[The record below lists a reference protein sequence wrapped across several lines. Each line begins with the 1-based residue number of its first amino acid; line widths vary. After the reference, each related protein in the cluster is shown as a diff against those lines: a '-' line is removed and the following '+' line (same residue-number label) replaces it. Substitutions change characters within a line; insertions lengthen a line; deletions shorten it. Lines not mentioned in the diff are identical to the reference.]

1 MDPVDRMV
9 ALLSDASP
17 RKRIAAAVVLGELG
31 AKSPHAKSS
40 KVIAALS
47 TLARDELAALAEPA
61 VEALGK
67 LGARAALPVLLEAL
81 ERKDLAQAATQ
92 AIAALGGAAPR
103 SFAALLDGLRGQPWE
118 AASKLALSVRQ
129 MARATPPA
137 ARRSM
142 AKQVAALLK
151 KLRDDEPAL
160 RGAIKILGYLEL
172 PESAALLE
180 PWLAAAQSVA
190 VRVEAITALRFV
202 LGGKPPARP
211 LGALVK
217 LLEDADALVARAAR
231 DTLTV
236 VPGVA
241 PADLL
246 RLAQLKGEL
255 SLWAI
260 ERLHALGAAR
270 ELAALASGADRAR
283 AEAAVRAL
291 AGLPGSAPLLVA
303 ALIEATEEPAAHA
316 LAGALER
323 VQLAGRDLA
332 KLRAAGAAALTRS
345 FALARRQLEPVRRAD
360 PQGWALLLRDA
371 ARSVADPA
379 RAEAISEL
387 LARSSWATPQDRYA
401 HASLLLRRSALDPHP
416 RARQADPALA
426 ELSRLAADGF
436 ALAEALEKDR
446 AIADEARYHAGFHF
460 SEHASPEV
468 RAQGLLLLEGLA
480 KGRSKIAR
488 AAKNKLG
495 LRPQ

>member
-1 MDPVDRMV
+1 MDPVDRIV

-31 AKSPHAKSS
+31 AKSP

-47 TLARDELAALAEPA
+47 QLARDELSALAEPA

-81 ERKDLAQAATQ
+81 ERKDLAEAAAQ
-92 AIAALGGAAPR
+92 AIAALGGAAPK
-103 SFAALLDGLRGQPWE
+103 SFAALLEGLRGQPWE

-129 MARATPPA
+129 MARATPLA
-137 ARRSM
+137 GRRSM
-142 AKQVAALLK
+142 AKQVAALVK

-160 RGAIKILGYLEL
+160 RGALKILGYLEL
-172 PESAALLE
+172 PETAALLE
-180 PWLAAAQSVA
+180 PYLAGASVA

-202 LGGKPPARP
+202 LGEKPAARP
-211 LGALVK
+211 LRALLR

-236 VPGVA
+236 VPGVS

-270 ELAALASGADRAR
+270 ELAQLASGADRAR

-291 AGLPGSAPLLVA
+291 AGLPGSAQLLVG
-303 ALIEATEEPAAHA
+303 ALIEATEETAAHA
-316 LAGALER
+316 LAEALER

-332 KLRAAGAAALTRS
+332 RLRAAGAAMLHKS

-360 PQGWALLLRDA
+360 PQGWAQLLRDA
-371 ARSVADPA
+371 ARKIADPV
-379 RAEAISEL
+379 RAETLSEL
-387 LARSSWATPQDRYA
+387 LARSSWATPLDRYA
-401 HASLLLRRSALDPHP
+401 HASHLLRRSALDPHP

-426 ELSRLAADGF
+426 ELEKLAADGF
-436 ALAEALEKDR
+436 ALAAALEKDR
-446 AIADEARYHAGFHF
+446 AVTDEARYHAGFHF

-468 RAQGLLLLEGLA
+468 RAQGILLLEGLA
-480 KGRSKIAR
+480 SGRGKLAR

-495 LRPQ
+495 LRAQ